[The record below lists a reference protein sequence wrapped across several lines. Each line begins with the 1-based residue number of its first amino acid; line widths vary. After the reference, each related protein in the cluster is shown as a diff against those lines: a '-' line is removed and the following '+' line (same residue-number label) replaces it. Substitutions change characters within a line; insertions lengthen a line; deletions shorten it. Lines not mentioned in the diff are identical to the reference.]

1 MNDFYSF
8 ENLECWKQ
16 AKDLALDLYRLSK
29 EEELNGDMIM
39 SDELRK
45 SSLTI
50 MNRIAEGK
58 NRGNGQEFIR
68 FLQSAR
74 GSAAL
79 LQSNLIVS
87 RDMGYLCEGAFLDFQ
102 DRAHRIS
109 ALIGGLINAIKKQ
122 QEGQR
127 LDTSP

>member
-16 AKDLALDLYRLSK
+16 AKDLAVDLYKLSQ
-29 EEELNGDMIM
+29 EDELNRDMIM
-39 SDELRK
+39 CDELRK
-45 SSLTI
+45 TSLAI

-58 NRGNGQEFIR
+58 NRGNGQEFVR
-68 FLQSAR
+68 FLQSAK
-74 GSAAL
+74 GSAAS

-102 DRAHRIS
+102 DRANRVA
-109 ALIGGLINAIKKQ
+109 ALIGGLINAIKRQ

-127 LDTSP
+127 LDAEQ